1 MQPQS
6 GIRQAI
12 TQVNYRRP
20 TLKFCLQTMR
30 RAKKRCKHASM
41 RAQMELIPPPRKHQI
56 TYGGVFSAHSKLRP
70 QIIPSAPEAT
80 PQAEAD
86 SVTPCRKHAKRL
98 EWARLIARVF
108 EIDVLTCPRCHSKG
122 MQAIASIMDGDVIDK
137 ILRSVGMP
145 TDSPEFAPPALP
157 QQAAF
162 DFA

>member
-1 MQPQS
+1 MQND
-6 GIRQAI
+6 GRIRL
-12 TQVNYRRP
+12 RLKRP
-20 TLKFCLQTMR
+20 WSDGTTHMVYEPVDFLTKL
-30 RAKKRCKHASM
+30 AA
-41 RAQMELIPPPRKHQI
+41 LIPPPRKHQI

-70 QIIPSAPEAT
+70 QIIPRAPEAT
-80 PQAEAD
+80 PQAEAE
-86 SVTPCRKHAKRL
+86 SLTPCRKHAKRM

-108 EIDVLTCPRCHSKG
+108 EIDVITCPRCHTKG
-122 MQAIASIMDGDVIDK
+122 MQAIASIMDRNVIDK